1 MKKSTACGHYASLA
15 HPVMLLWNL
24 FLAFRAVEA
33 SIEDDDVLSW
43 HVDEHHQHVL
53 NMP

>member
-15 HPVMLLWNL
+15 DPVMLLLNL

-33 SIEDDDVLSW
+33 SIEDDVLSW
-43 HVDEHHQHVL
+43 HVDEHPQHVL